1 MDFQVVLLDRRWTA
15 KMASCKLWTS
25 KCGSRRRFGPPSEPL
40 WAPRR
45 GQEHPRV
52 AQEPLWN
59 AQDSPN
65 GSPES
70 SSGFQKALQ
79 RLSKS
84 TRSSN
89 KAKLQTHRSYLG
101 KIKVLQGLGAL
112 RGPSESP
119 RKAFGPP
126 SWALRPALNRQ
137 DGILEALGLQVEL
150 QRALQA
156 AK

>member
-1 MDFQVVLLDRRWTA
+1 MEHQDDILERV
-15 KMASCKLWTS
+15 
-25 KCGSRRRFGPPSEPL
+25 GPPSSAPESALGRQVSLFGLQDASAAHEPL
-40 WAPRR
+40 WR
-45 GQEHPRV
+45 
-52 AQEPLWN
+52 

-84 TRSSN
+84 PRSSN
-89 KAKLQTHRSYLG
+89 KAKLQNHCFYLE
-101 KIKVLQGLGAL
+101 KIKVFQGLGAL
-112 RGPSESP
+112 REPSESP

-126 SWALRPALNRQ
+126 SWALRPALDRQ
-137 DGILEALGLQVEL
+137 DGILEALDLQV
-150 QRALQA
+150 ALPRTLWA

>member
-1 MDFQVVLLDRRWTA
+1 MDFQVGLLDRLWTA

-25 KCGSRRRFGPPSEPL
+25 KCGSRGRFGPPSEPL

-59 AQDSPN
+59 AQGSPN

-70 SSGFQKALQ
+70 SNGFQKALQ

-84 TRSSN
+84 TRSK
-89 KAKLQTHRSYLG
+89 KAKLQKHSFYLG
-101 KIKVLQGLGAL
+101 KIKVFQGLGAL
-112 RGPSESP
+112 RRPSESL

-126 SWALRPALNRQ
+126 SWALRPALDRQ

-150 QRALQA
+150 QRALRA